1 MITQLKLPL
10 RLLVRTPMLTLAGA
24 RGALGIGEDD
34 IRDMIESAELP
45 WAWDISTKGAGR
57 TELRILAA
65 CVEHAQKDLLS
76 RTSPVGPPEINEAD
90 VIRLLYGEERP
101 WLWGKEFH
109 RAWNFDRRHLFNL
122 IFDGSLQLLPR
133 TRWRRGPG
141 GSPCVTWNSAVE
153 FLRARK
159 L

>member
-1 MITQLKLPL
+1 MLTQLKLPL

-24 RGALGIGEDD
+24 RGAMGISEDD
-34 IRDMIESAELP
+34 IRDMISDGELP

-65 CVEHAQKDLLS
+65 CVDHAQKDLLS
-76 RTSPVGPPEINEAD
+76 GSGTGVSPVIEEAD

-101 WLWGKEFH
+101 WIWGKEFH

-141 GSPCVTWNSAVE
+141 GSPCVTWNSAVD
-153 FLRARK
+153 FLRKRK